1 MKKMIDNVIDGV
13 IADLRKRSKNSVY
26 LNDPVAWASDVLGKH
41 MWSKQADIGRSLV
54 ENTHTAVVSCNGAG
68 KSAVAGILGAW
79 WIAVHDPYEVA
90 LICSAPTYP
99 QIARVLF
106 RELKDNHKQAAI
118 NGFSLPGHINQSE
131 EWKLDDEYGT
141 LIGFGR
147 RPADTDIVSAF
158 QGIHRRFVFV
168 VLDEAGG
175 IPVDLYTAAE
185 AVTTTADSRVL
196 AIGNPDRRGT
206 EFHRIF
212 REDDTWNK
220 IHISAFDTPNFT
232 GEVVPDELKPLLIQ
246 PSWVER
252 QKIAWGEDSARY
264 KSKILGEF
272 PEEDD
277 TTFFSQHALDKS
289 IDCDI
294 IEDMTVPVVL
304 GVDVAR
310 FGEDDSVIYSNRGG
324 RLRHV
329 ATWNKTNAVESAN
342 RIHETAIGLGATEVR
357 VDGTGL
363 GAPIVD
369 MLASMSEDRYIVIS
383 IVGSAASPDNTR
395 WLNARAAGY
404 DSLREKMLNG
414 MIDIDMGDKDLT
426 DEMMVIKYKFS
437 SKGSIQIESKDD
449 MRSRGL
455 KSPDRLDAAMYAG
468 LDMSQ
473 LVGGRFAGQNPGDV
487 ISLDSNFLDRD
498 NAFYSKWVW

>member
-1 MKKMIDNVIDGV
+1 MIDGVIDGV

-26 LNDPVAWASDVLGKH
+26 LNDPVAWASDVLGKTL
-41 MWSKQADIGRSLV
+41 WSKQAEIGRSLV
-54 ENTHTAVVSCNGAG
+54 DHTHTAVVSCNGAG

-90 LICSAPTYP
+90 LIASAPTYP

-106 RELKDNHKQAAI
+106 RELKDNHKAAAVR
-118 NGFSLPGHINQSE
+118 GFSLPGHINQSE

-220 IHISAFDTPNFT
+220 IKISAFDTPNFT
-232 GEVVPDELKPLLIQ
+232 GECVPDELKPLLIQ
-246 PSWVER
+246 PTWVER
-252 QKIAWGEDSARY
+252 QSVAWGVDSARY
-264 KSKILGEF
+264 KSKILAEF
-272 PEEDD
+272 PDEDD
-277 TTFFSQHALDKS
+277 TTFFSQQAIDS
-289 IDCDI
+289 AVDCDI
-294 IEDMTVPVVL
+294 VEDLAVPVVL

-310 FGEDDSVIYSNRGG
+310 FGGDDSVVYSNRGG

-329 ATWNKTNAVESAN
+329 ATWSKANAVESAN
-342 RIHETAIGLGATEVR
+342 RIHELAVGLSASEVR

-369 MLASMSEDRYIVIS
+369 MLAAMCEGKYVVIS
-383 IVGSAASPDNTR
+383 VVGAAASPDNTR

-404 DSLREKMLNG
+404 DSFREAMVLG
-414 MIDIDMGDKDLT
+414 QLDLDLYDKDLL
-426 DEMMVIKYKFS
+426 DEMMAIKYKFS
-437 SKGSIQIESKDD
+437 AKGSIQIESKDD
-449 MRSRGL
+449 MRARGM
-455 KSPDRLDAAMYAG
+455 KSPDRLDAAMYAV
-468 LDMSQ
+468 LDMSR
-473 LVGGRFAGQNPGDV
+473 LLNGPFNGSRPGDKV
-487 ISLDSNFLDRD
+487 WVDVEDVDGVFP
-498 NAFYSKWVW
+498 FYSSWSW